1 MEVPYNLYAW
11 RSQII
16 GGDDGIVPID
26 SVEEPGE
33 FITLGQTDN
42 CHKNLFTN
50 EEYNKVKEV
59 LFRLE

>member
-1 MEVPYNLYAW
+1 
-11 RSQII
+11 
-16 GGDDGIVPID
+16 VPIE

-33 FITLGQTDN
+33 FITLGRTDN